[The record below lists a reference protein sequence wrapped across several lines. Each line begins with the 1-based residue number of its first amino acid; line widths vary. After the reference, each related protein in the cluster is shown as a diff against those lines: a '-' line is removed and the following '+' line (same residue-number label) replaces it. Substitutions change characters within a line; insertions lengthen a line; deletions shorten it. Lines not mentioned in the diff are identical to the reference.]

1 MRKEGFGMEVVSV
14 LLMFLIV
21 LAPGIIFGAS
31 FDCSK
36 ARTGTEKTICSS
48 PTLSGLD
55 EELAKTYESALKASD
70 NPDMVK
76 NREQR
81 WLRTVRDRCRDEAC
95 LKRAYED
102 RLAQLVLARQGMWKR
117 FRNTRLGIEFSYPGS
132 RKVKIGCRGNNRCV
146 ALMGKSMSHSDY
158 LIAFEVFEGDL
169 ETVAGEK
176 AVFEKKD
183 GCWVARGRFT
193 EHPVEALASA
203 DWQGLKAIVTCG
215 ISDSTGFH
223 AGAGECM
230 WVVLSNGKRS
240 VVGDSQGIADN
251 HEVSMQ
257 TIQSLRFLR

>member
-1 MRKEGFGMEVVSV
+1 MRKEGFDMGVGIVF
-14 LLMFLIV
+14 LMLLIV
-21 LAPGIIFGAS
+21 LTPGIVLAVS

-36 ARTGTEKTICSS
+36 ASTSVEKKICSS
-48 PTLSGLD
+48 QTLSGLD
-55 EELAKTYESALKASD
+55 EDLAKAYDSALMVSD
-70 NPDMVK
+70 NPGMVRNGQQK
-76 NREQR
+76 

-95 LKRAYED
+95 LKTAYEK
-102 RLAQLVLARQGMWKR
+102 RLAQLGATGKEKWKH

-132 RKVKIGCRGNNRCV
+132 RKVEIGCRGSNRCV
-146 ALMGKSMSHSDY
+146 ALMGKSMSHGDY
-158 LIAFEVFEGDL
+158 LIAFEVFDDDL

-183 GCWVARGRFT
+183 SGWVARGRFS
-193 EHPVEALASA
+193 EHPVEPLAGA
-203 DWQGLKAIVTCG
+203 GWQGLKATVTCG
-215 ISDSTGFH
+215 ISDTTCFH